1 MLLATFYQALE
12 VRRREK
18 IIIARFLEPHQV
30 ISTCRAAGGIR
41 SDLEHIFNH
50 QVCEPEAHHPGA
62 DDPGWND
69 PREYR
74 RRVCQRW
81 DIPPDTCATL
91 GTAAN
96 MNNAGI
102 QVKRFRWLEVGAVV
116 SAGVEGNAGRA
127 GDPAVVFEEEG
138 RFLDLGGERHPGP
151 GTINIMLFISH
162 PLTPG
167 ALVRS
172 VVTATEA
179 KTAVLQELNI
189 NSRYSHGL
197 ATGTGTDQI
206 AVACRR
212 EGGVPLTGAGKHC
225 KLGELLARAVMGALR
240 QTLTRQ
246 NRLTPAGQC
255 SLRIHLERFGGSKQR
270 LLQGMCAL
278 LDPDTAA
285 RARHNF
291 KALDRDPLTVAAAAA
306 LAHLQDKLN
315 WGVLPATC
323 RPEIMGAYAAQLAA
337 AVSGKYH
344 YLERYRREL
353 APAPAD
359 HSDQALVELVCR
371 ALALGYRDKWQE
383 QG

>member
-1 MLLATFYQALE
+1 MLLAKFYDAVEL
-12 VRRREK
+12 RRREK
-18 IIIARFLEPHQV
+18 IVIARFLEPHLV

-62 DDPGWND
+62 EDPGWDD
-69 PREYR
+69 PLEYR
-74 RRVCQRW
+74 RRVCRRW
-81 DIPPDTCATL
+81 DLPPQTCATL

-96 MNNAGI
+96 MNNIGI
-102 QVKRFRWLEVGAVV
+102 QVERFRWLEVAAVV

-127 GDPAVVFEEEG
+127 GDPAVVFEDNG
-138 RFLDLGGERHPGP
+138 RFLDLSGEGHPGP

-172 VVTATEA
+172 LVTATEA

-212 EGGVPLTGAGKHC
+212 DEAIPLTGAGKHC

-240 QTLTRQ
+240 ETLARQ

-255 SLRIHLERFGGSKQR
+255 SLRIHLERFGGSRER
-270 LLQGMCAL
+270 LLQGMCAH
-278 LDPDTAA
+278 LDQETAA

-291 KALDRDPLTVAAAAA
+291 KALDRDPLAVAAAAA

-315 WGVLPATC
+315 WGLLPAQC

-337 AVSGKYH
+337 AVSGKYR

-353 APAPAD
+353 APAPSQAD
-359 HSDQALVELVCR
+359 DQALVELVCR
-371 ALALGYRDKWQE
+371 ALAAGYRDKWRE